1 MRFKKYFG
9 VKCTL
14 LIGQSVAFYTLTVL
28 ISCEI
33 TSVSRH
39 RTIYGPI
46 LVGWTNSR
54 IFFVQ
59 LECISGS
66 LGVSIG
72 SLARPR
78 SVKIR
83 NVAWHTRLRSRRY
96 DKAWKLRKCSIFFK
110 WTSANDFKLAKW
122 FLIPAASTMYSLQH
136 IHMLKFHISS
146 PKLWNTEIRKFI

>member
-1 MRFKKYFG
+1 MHFTNWPISSLLHFNCPDIMRNH
-9 VKCTL
+9 VSISTSHDL
-14 LIGQSVAFYTLTVL
+14 WPNLSRVNEQSY
-28 ISCEI
+28 
-33 TSVSRH
+33 
-39 RTIYGPI
+39 
-46 LVGWTNSR
+46 
-54 IFFVQ
+54 IFVR

-72 SLARPR
+72 SLAQPR

-83 NVAWHTRLRSRRY
+83 SVAWHTRLRSRRY

-122 FLIPAASTMYSLQH
+122 FLIPAASTMYLLQH